1 MPQSAEDEFSD
12 IVKISPPSSSASLM
26 SYDSVSAGESNN
38 NNNNNNSEIKSDFM
52 SNTKDETDVKP
63 IIPVSPSKHTNDRRP
78 PHVTFEPVPITPS
91 KKEHR
96 QPISLEEEEGK
107 HGVVEDT
114 VRRVRQQ
121 SDKLQSIAQPYADK
135 TRYFAES
142 KPVLFTFIALWIGF
156 SAIPILIFLGFALA
170 STVFILS
177 AALIFSAVVILGAIL
192 MAATTLIG
200 TILFGATILTP
211 ILFLTT
217 FLSSCTLFT
226 LLCLFLVHR
235 LYLHIQLSTSESS
248 EGYSMSAIGSGIKSW
263 MDETIQRIIL
273 SLPFTRKPS
282 DSDESLWLGRNS
294 KLGKVNVGRKWSPVE
309 FANHQPTSKHS
320 DAQGDHNVT
329 DGDARVTTN
338 RDKNQVDTL
347 HDNESII
354 SEAAS
359 SGSSSSSL
367 DTPSTGSGST
377 FKEIK
382 DVPAFDR
389 HLTKE
394 DRKAVVGLVN

>member
-1 MPQSAEDEFSD
+1 MAQSAEDEFSD

-26 SYDSVSAGESNN
+26 SYDSVSVGENNHNN
-38 NNNNNNSEIKSDFM
+38 NDSEIKSEVM
-52 SNTKDETDVKP
+52 SCTNDETDVKP
-63 IIPVSPSKHTNDRRP
+63 IILVSPSKHTNDRKP

-91 KKEHR
+91 KKEHK
-96 QPISLEEEEGK
+96 QPVSAVDEEGG

-170 STVFILS
+170 ATVFILS
-177 AALIFSAVVILGAIL
+177 TALIFSAVVILGAIL
-192 MAATTLIG
+192 MAAATLIG

-226 LLCLFLVHR
+226 LLCLFLIHR
-235 LYLHIQLSTSESS
+235 LYLHIQLSTAESS
-248 EGYSMSAIGSGIKSW
+248 EGYSLSALGSGIKSW

-273 SLPFTRKPS
+273 SLPFTRS
-282 DSDESLWLGRNS
+282 HSESDESLWLERNS

-309 FANHQPTSKHS
+309 LANHQPISKHS
-320 DAQGDHNVT
+320 DTQGDHKVK
-329 DGDARVTTN
+329 DGDARVKTS
-338 RDKNQVDTL
+338 RDKNQEDTS

-377 FKEIK
+377 LKEIK
-382 DVPAFDR
+382 DVSAFDR

-394 DRKAVVGLVN
+394 ERKAVVGMVN

>member
-1 MPQSAEDEFSD
+1 MAQSAEDEFSD
-12 IVKISPPSSSASLM
+12 IVKISPPSSSASLL
-26 SYDSVSAGESNN
+26 SYDSVSVGENN
-38 NNNNNNSEIKSDFM
+38 DNHNDSEIKSKYM
-52 SNTKDETDVKP
+52 SSTKDETDVKP
-63 IIPVSPSKHTNDRRP
+63 IIPVSPSKHVNDRKP

-91 KKEHR
+91 KKEHK
-96 QPISLEEEEGK
+96 QPVSAVEEEGK

-114 VRRVRQQ
+114 VRRVKQQ
-121 SDKLQSIAQPYADK
+121 SDKLHSIAQPYADK

-156 SAIPILIFLGFALA
+156 SAIPMLIFLGFALA

-177 AALIFSAVVILGAIL
+177 TALIFSAVVILGAIL
-192 MAATTLIG
+192 MAAATIIG
-200 TILFGATILTP
+200 TILFGASILTP

-217 FLSSCTLFT
+217 FLSSCTLIT
-226 LLCLFLVHR
+226 LLCLFLIHR
-235 LYLHIQLSTSESS
+235 LYLHIQLSTTETS
-248 EGYSMSAIGSGIKSW
+248 EGYSLSAIGSGIKSW

-273 SLPFTRKPS
+273 SLPFTRS
-282 DSDESLWLGRNS
+282 HSESDESAWFERNS

-309 FANHQPTSKHS
+309 LANHQPTSKHS
-320 DAQGDHNVT
+320 HNQGDHKVK
-329 DGDARVTTN
+329 DGDAKVTTN
-338 RDKNQVDTL
+338 RDRNQMDTL

-367 DTPSTGSGST
+367 DTPSTGSRST
-377 FKEIK
+377 FKDIK

-394 DRKAVVGLVN
+394 

>member
-1 MPQSAEDEFSD
+1 MAQSAEDEFSD

-26 SYDSVSAGESNN
+26 SYDSVSVGGNN
-38 NNNNNNSEIKSDFM
+38 NNNNNNSEIKSEFM
-52 SNTKDETDVKP
+52 SSMNDETDVKP
-63 IIPVSPSKHTNDRRP
+63 IIPESPSKHTNDRKP
-78 PHVTFEPVPITPS
+78 PHVTFEPVLITPS

-96 QPISLEEEEGK
+96 QPVSAVEEEGG

-114 VRRVRQQ
+114 VRRVRKQ

-170 STVFILS
+170 ATVFILS
-177 AALIFSAVVILGAIL
+177 TALIFSAVVILGAIL
-192 MAATTLIG
+192 MAAATLIG

-235 LYLHIQLSTSESS
+235 LYLHIQSSTSESS

-282 DSDESLWLGRNS
+282 DSDESAWFGRNS

-309 FANHQPTSKHS
+309 LANHQSTSKHS
-320 DAQGDHNVT
+320 DTQGNHKVK

-338 RDKNQVDTL
+338 RDKNQVDTS

-367 DTPSTGSGST
+367 DTPSTGSGPT
-377 FKEIK
+377 FKEIQ

-394 DRKAVVGLVN
+394 ERKAVVGLVN